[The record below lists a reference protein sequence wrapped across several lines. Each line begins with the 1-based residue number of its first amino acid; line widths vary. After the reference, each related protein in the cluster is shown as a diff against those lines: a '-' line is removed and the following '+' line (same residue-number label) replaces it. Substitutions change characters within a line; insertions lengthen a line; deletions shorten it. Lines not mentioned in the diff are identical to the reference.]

1 MTHQFD
7 PTSLREYDIRGIVG
21 KALGPADAV
30 AIGRGFAT
38 RIREAGGRRVV
49 VGYDG
54 RLSSPALEAAL
65 VSGLTAGG
73 VDVVRIGL
81 STSPMLYYA
90 EATLEVDG
98 GIQVTGS
105 HNPPEYNGF
114 KIVQARAPFFGDAIQ
129 GLATLAAT
137 GAWSE
142 GAGIVT
148 AADVLDAYVARLVA
162 GYAGGAYRV
171 GWDTGNGASGPA
183 IEKLVKLLPGEHH
196 VLFVDVDG
204 NFPNHHPDPTVE
216 SNLADLKRLVVEKNL
231 HFGLAFDGDG
241 DRIGAVD
248 GLGRV
253 IWGDQILSI
262 LVEPA
267 LREHPGAPIVADVKS
282 SQALFDRIAAL
293 GGEPV
298 MAPTGHSLMKTAMV
312 RTGAPIGGELSGH
325 LFFAGE
331 YYGFDDAHYAAVR
344 LIRAVHLSGQSLT
357 ELCDAMP
364 ALVATPD
371 LRFPVDDARK
381 FAVVDEVIAR
391 LQADG
396 AEMTLTDGARVTT
409 ADGWWLLRASNT
421 QAMLTVRAEA
431 KDQAALD
438 ALLAEV
444 DAQLAASGVIRDGQP
459 RETTTPAEAGA
470 QVERWK

>member
-38 RIREAGGRRVV
+38 RIRAAGGHRVV

-54 RLSSPALEAAL
+54 RNSSPELEAAL

-114 KIVQARAPFFGDAIQ
+114 KMVHAHAPFFGDDIQ
-129 GLATLAAT
+129 ELAALAAS

-142 GAGIVT
+142 GAGEVT
-148 AADVLDAYVARLVA
+148 TADVLDTYVDRLMA
-162 GYAGGAYRV
+162 GYAGGAYRI
-171 GWDTGNGASGPA
+171 GWDTGNAAAGPV
-183 IEKLVKLLPGEHH
+183 IEKLVQLLPGEHH
-196 VLFVDVDG
+196 VIFADVDG
-204 NFPNHHPDPTVE
+204 NFPNHHPDPTE
-216 SNLADLKRLVVEKNL
+216 EANLAALKRLVAEKNL
-231 HFGLAFDGDG
+231 DFGLAFDGDG
-241 DRIGAVD
+241 DRIGAID
-248 GLGRV
+248 GSGRV
-253 IWGDQILSI
+253 ILGDQILSI

-282 SQALFDRIAAL
+282 SQALFDRITEL

-298 MAPTGHSLMKTAMV
+298 MAPTGHSLMKQAMTS
-312 RTGAPIGGELSGH
+312 TGAPLGGELSGH

-331 YYGFDDAHYAAVR
+331 YFGFDDAQYAAVR
-344 LIRAVHLSGQSLT
+344 LIRAVHLSGRSLT
-357 ELCDAMP
+357 ELRDAMP

-371 LRFPVDDARK
+371 LRFPVEDARK

-391 LQADG
+391 LKSDG
-396 AEMTLTDGARVTT
+396 AEMDLTDGARVTT
-409 ADGWWLLRASNT
+409 AAGWWLLRASNT

-431 KDQAALD
+431 KSEAALD

-444 DAQLAASGVIRDGQP
+444 DAQLAVSRVVRSAR
-459 RETTTPAEAGA
+459 
-470 QVERWK
+470 

>member
-7 PTSLREYDIRGIVG
+7 PTALREYDIRGIVG
-21 KALGPADAV
+21 KSLGPADAT

-38 RIREAGGRRVV
+38 RLRQAGGTRVV

-54 RLSSPALEAAL
+54 RHSSPALEAAL
-65 VSGLTAGG
+65 VAGLCAGG

-81 STSPMLYYA
+81 SPSPMLYFA

-98 GIQVTGS
+98 GIQITGS
-105 HNPPEYNGF
+105 HNPAEYNGF
-114 KIVQARAPFFGDAIQ
+114 KMVLRHAPFFGDDIQ
-129 GLATLAAT
+129 DLAALAAS

-142 GAGIVT
+142 GAGAVT
-148 AADVLDAYVARLVA
+148 TADLRDAYVGRLMA
-162 GYAGGAYRV
+162 GYAGGAYRI
-171 GWDTGNGASGPA
+171 GWDTGNGAAGPV
-183 IEKLVKLLPGEHH
+183 IEALVKLLPGEHH
-196 VLFVDVDG
+196 VIFAEVDG
-204 NFPNHHPDPTVE
+204 NFPNHHPDPTE
-216 SNLADLKRLVVEKNL
+216 EANLADLKRLVTEKRL
-231 HFGLAFDGDG
+231 DLGLAFDGDG

-248 GLGRV
+248 ALGRV
-253 IWGDQILSI
+253 LWGDQILSI

-267 LREHPGAPIVADVKS
+267 LRDQPGAPIVADVKS
-282 SQALFDRIAAL
+282 SQALFDRITAL

-298 MAPTGHSLMKTAMV
+298 MAATGHSLMKTAMT
-312 RTGAPIGGELSGH
+312 RTGAPLGGELSGH

-344 LIRAVHLSGQSLT
+344 LIRAVDVSGRSLAA
-357 ELCDAMP
+357 LRDAMP

-371 LRFPVDDARK
+371 LRFPVEDTRK
-381 FAVVDEVIAR
+381 FAVVDAVIAR
-391 LQADG
+391 LTTAG
-396 AEMTLTDGARVTT
+396 TAMILIDGARVTT

-431 KDQAALD
+431 KNEAALD

-444 DAQLAASGVIRDGQP
+444 DVQLSASGVTRL
-459 RETTTPAEAGA
+459 
-470 QVERWK
+470 

>member
-21 KALGPADAV
+21 KALGPADAI

-38 RIREAGGRRVV
+38 RIRAIGGRRVA

-54 RLSSPALEAAL
+54 RNSSPELEAAL
-65 VSGLTAGG
+65 VSGLVAGG

-81 STSPMLYYA
+81 STSPMLYFA

-114 KIVQARAPFFGDAIQ
+114 KMVLRHAPFFGDDIQ
-129 GLATLAAT
+129 DLAALAAS

-142 GAGIVT
+142 GAGEVT
-148 AADVLDAYVARLVA
+148 TADVIDAYADRLIA
-162 GYAGGAYRV
+162 GYEGGAYRI
-171 GWDTGNGASGPA
+171 GWDTGNGAAGPI
-183 IEKLVKLLPGEHH
+183 IEKLVQRLPGEHH
-196 VLFVDVDG
+196 VIFADIDG
-204 NFPNHHPDPTVE
+204 NFPNHHPDPTE
-216 SNLADLKRLVVEKNL
+216 EANLADLQRLVADKNL
-231 HFGLAFDGDG
+231 DFGLAFDGDG

-248 GLGRV
+248 AVGRV

-282 SQALFDRIAAL
+282 SQALFDRIAEL

-298 MAPTGHSLMKTAMV
+298 MAATGHSLMKQAMT
-312 RTGAPIGGELSGH
+312 RTGAPLGGELSGH

-331 YYGFDDAHYAAVR
+331 YYGFDDAQYAAVR
-344 LIRAVHLSGQSLT
+344 LIRAVHLSGRSLT
-357 ELCDAMP
+357 ELRDAMP

-371 LRFPVDDARK
+371 LRFPVADARK

-391 LQADG
+391 LESEG
-396 AEMTLTDGARVTT
+396 VEMDLTDGARVTT

-431 KDQAALD
+431 KTEAALA

-444 DAQLAASGVIRDGQP
+444 DAQLAKSSVTRVA
-459 RETTTPAEAGA
+459 A
-470 QVERWK
+470 

>member
-38 RIREAGGRRVV
+38 RIRAAGGTRVA

-54 RLSSPALEAAL
+54 RNSSPELEAAL

-114 KIVQARAPFFGDAIQ
+114 KMVHAHAPFFGDDIQ
-129 GLATLAAT
+129 DLAALAAS

-142 GAGIVT
+142 GAGEIT
-148 AADVLDAYVARLVA
+148 TADVLDAYVDRLMA
-162 GYAGGAYRV
+162 GYAGGAYRI
-171 GWDTGNGASGPA
+171 GWDTGNGAAGPV
-183 IEKLVKLLPGEHH
+183 IEKLVQLLPGEHH
-196 VLFVDVDG
+196 VIFAEVDG
-204 NFPNHHPDPTVE
+204 NFPNHHPDPTE
-216 SNLADLKRLVVEKNL
+216 EANLADLKSLVADKNL
-231 HFGLAFDGDG
+231 DFGLAFDGDG

-248 GLGRV
+248 GSGRV

-267 LREHPGAPIVADVKS
+267 LSEHPGAPIVADVKS
-282 SQALFDRIAAL
+282 SQALFDRIATL

-298 MAPTGHSLMKTAMV
+298 MAPTGHSLMKTAMT
-312 RTGAPIGGELSGH
+312 RTGAPLGGELSGH

-331 YYGFDDAHYAAVR
+331 YYGFDDAQYAAVR
-344 LIRAVHLSGQSLT
+344 LIRAVHLSGRSLT
-357 ELCDAMP
+357 DLRDAMP

-371 LRFPVDDARK
+371 LRFPVEDARK

-391 LQADG
+391 LKSEG
-396 AEMTLTDGARVTT
+396 VEMNLTDGARVTT
-409 ADGWWLLRASNT
+409 ANGWWLLRASNT

-431 KDQAALD
+431 KDQVAVD

-444 DAQLAASGVIRDGQP
+444 DTRLSASGVTR
-459 RETTTPAEAGA
+459 R
-470 QVERWK
+470 

>member
-38 RIREAGGRRVV
+38 RIRAAGGHRVA

-54 RLSSPALEAAL
+54 RNSSSALEAAL
-65 VSGLTAGG
+65 VVGLTAGG

-114 KIVQARAPFFGDAIQ
+114 KMVHAHAPFFGDDIQ
-129 GLATLAAT
+129 NLATLAAS

-142 GAGIVT
+142 GAGEVT
-148 AADVLDAYVARLVA
+148 TADVLDAYVARLML
-162 GYAGGAYRV
+162 GYAGGAYRI
-171 GWDTGNGASGPA
+171 GWDTGNGAAGPVV
-183 IEKLVKLLPGEHH
+183 EKLVQLLPGEHH
-196 VLFVDVDG
+196 MIFADVDG
-204 NFPNHHPDPTVE
+204 NFPNHHPDPTE
-216 SNLADLKRLVVEKNL
+216 EPNLADLKRLVVDKNL
-231 HFGLAFDGDG
+231 DFGLAFDGDG

-282 SQALFDRIAAL
+282 SQALFDRITAL

-298 MAPTGHSLMKTAMV
+298 MAATGHSLMKTAMT
-312 RTGAPIGGELSGH
+312 RTGAPLGGELSGH

-331 YYGFDDAHYAAVR
+331 YYGFDDAQYAAVR
-344 LIRAVHLSGQSLT
+344 LIRAVHLSGRSLT
-357 ELCDAMP
+357 ELHDAMP

-371 LRFPVDDARK
+371 LRFPVEDARK

-391 LQADG
+391 LETKG
-396 AEMTLTDGARVTT
+396 AEMDLTDGARVTT
-409 ADGWWLLRASNT
+409 PDGWWLLRASNT

-431 KDQAALD
+431 KSEAAL
-438 ALLAEV
+438 ATLLAQV
-444 DAQLAASGVIRDGQP
+444 DEQLAASDVTR
-459 RETTTPAEAGA
+459 TTSSE
-470 QVERWK
+470 

>member
-38 RIREAGGRRVV
+38 RIRAAGGTRVA

-54 RLSSPALEAAL
+54 RNSSPKLEAAL
-65 VSGLTAGG
+65 VSGLVAGG

-81 STSPMLYYA
+81 SSTPMLYYA

-114 KIVQARAPFFGDAIQ
+114 KMVHAHAPFFGDDIQ
-129 GLATLAAT
+129 DLAALAAS

-142 GAGIVT
+142 GTGEVT
-148 AADVLDAYVARLVA
+148 EADVLDAYVGRLMA
-162 GYAGGAYRV
+162 GYAGGAFRI
-171 GWDTGNGASGPA
+171 GWDTGNGAAGPV
-183 IEKLVKLLPGEHH
+183 IEKLVQLLPGEHH
-196 VLFVDVDG
+196 VIFAEVDG
-204 NFPNHHPDPTVE
+204 NFPNHHPDPTEE
-216 SNLADLKRLVVEKNL
+216 SNLADLKRLVAEKKL
-231 HFGLAFDGDG
+231 DFGLAFDGDG

-248 GLGRV
+248 GSGRV

-262 LVEPA
+262 LVEPV

-282 SQALFDRIAAL
+282 SQALFDRITAL

-298 MAPTGHSLMKTAMV
+298 IAPTGHSLMKTAMT

-344 LIRAVHLSGQSLT
+344 LIRAVHMSGRLLT
-357 ELCDAMP
+357 ELRDAMP

-371 LRFPVDDARK
+371 LRFPVEDARK
-381 FAVVDEVIAR
+381 FAVVDEVITR
-391 LQADG
+391 LKSEG
-396 AEMTLTDGARVTT
+396 AEMDLTDGARVTT
-409 ADGWWLLRASNT
+409 PNGWWLLRASNT

-431 KDQAALD
+431 KDQAALN

-444 DAQLAASGVIRDGQP
+444 DTQLAASGVTR
-459 RETTTPAEAGA
+459 TTSSE
-470 QVERWK
+470 

>member
-21 KALGPADAV
+21 KALGPADAT

-38 RIREAGGRRVV
+38 RIRATGGTRVA

-54 RLSSPALEAAL
+54 RNSSPELEAAL
-65 VSGLTAGG
+65 VAGLTAGG

-81 STSPMLYYA
+81 SSTPMLYYA

-114 KIVQARAPFFGDAIQ
+114 KMVHAHAPFFGDDIQ
-129 GLATLAAT
+129 DLAALAAT

-142 GAGIVT
+142 GAGEVT
-148 AADVLDAYVARLVA
+148 TADVLDAYVDRLML
-162 GYAGGAYRV
+162 GYAGGAYRI
-171 GWDTGNGASGPA
+171 GWDTGNGAAGPV
-183 IEKLVKLLPGEHH
+183 IEKLVNLLPGEHH
-196 VLFVDVDG
+196 VIFAEVDG
-204 NFPNHHPDPTVE
+204 NFPNHHPDPTE
-216 SNLADLKRLVVEKNL
+216 EANLADLKRLVADKNL
-231 HFGLAFDGDG
+231 DFGLAFDGDG

-253 IWGDQILSI
+253 VWGDQILSI

-282 SQALFDRIAAL
+282 SQALFDRIAEL
-293 GGEPV
+293 GGEPI
-298 MAPTGHSLMKTAMV
+298 MAPTGHSLMKTAMT
-312 RTGAPIGGELSGH
+312 RTAAPLGGELSGH

-331 YYGFDDAHYAAVR
+331 YYGFDDAQYAAVR
-344 LIRAVHLSGQSLT
+344 LIRAVHLSGGSLT
-357 ELCDAMP
+357 ELHDAMP
-364 ALVATPD
+364 TLAATPD
-371 LRFPVDDARK
+371 LRFPVEDTRK

-391 LQADG
+391 LKSDG
-396 AEMTLTDGARVTT
+396 AEMDLTDGARVTT
-409 ADGWWLLRASNT
+409 AGGWWLLRASNT

-431 KDQAALD
+431 EDQAALD

-444 DAQLAASGVIRDGQP
+444 DAQLAASGVIRTASVQ
-459 RETTTPAEAGA
+459 
-470 QVERWK
+470 

>member
-38 RIREAGGRRVV
+38 RIRTAGGTRVA

-54 RLSSPALEAAL
+54 RNSSPELEAAL
-65 VSGLTAGG
+65 VSGLVAGG

-98 GIQVTGS
+98 GIQITGS

-114 KIVQARAPFFGDAIQ
+114 KMVHAHAPFFGDDIQ
-129 GLATLAAT
+129 DLAALAAT

-142 GAGIVT
+142 GEGEVT
-148 AADVLDAYVARLVA
+148 TADVLDAYVDRLMA
-162 GYAGGAYRV
+162 GYEGGAYRI
-171 GWDTGNGASGPA
+171 GWDTGNGAAGPA
-183 IEKLVKLLPGEHH
+183 VEKLVQRLPGEHH
-196 VLFVDVDG
+196 VIFADVDG
-204 NFPNHHPDPTVE
+204 NFPNHHPDPTE
-216 SNLADLKRLVVEKNL
+216 EANLADLKRLVAEKKL
-231 HFGLAFDGDG
+231 DFGLAFDGDG

-282 SQALFDRIAAL
+282 SQALFDRIAEL
-293 GGEPV
+293 GGEPI
-298 MAPTGHSLMKTAMV
+298 MAPTGHSLMKTAMT
-312 RTGAPIGGELSGH
+312 RSGAPLGGELSGH

-331 YYGFDDAHYAAVR
+331 YYGFDDAQYAAVR
-344 LIRAVHLSGQSLT
+344 LIRAVHLSGHSLT
-357 ELCDAMP
+357 ELRDAMP
-364 ALVATPD
+364 ALMATPD
-371 LRFPVDDARK
+371 LRFPVEDARK
-381 FAVVDEVIAR
+381 FAVVDAVIAR
-391 LQADG
+391 LKSED
-396 AEMTLTDGARVTT
+396 AELDLTDGARVTT
-409 ADGWWLLRASNT
+409 AGGWWLLRASNT

-438 ALLAEV
+438 ALLTEV
-444 DAQLAASGVIRDGQP
+444 DTHLAASDVIR
-459 RETTTPAEAGA
+459 TPSA
-470 QVERWK
+470 Q

>member
-21 KALGPADAV
+21 KALGPVDAV

-38 RIREAGGRRVV
+38 RIRAAGGHRVA

-54 RLSSPALEAAL
+54 RTSSPDLETAL
-65 VSGLTAGG
+65 VAGLTAGG

-114 KIVQARAPFFGDAIQ
+114 KMVHAHAPFFGDDIQ
-129 GLATLAAT
+129 DLAALAAS

-142 GAGIVT
+142 GAGEVT
-148 AADVLDAYVARLVA
+148 TADVLDAYVERLMA
-162 GYAGGAYRV
+162 GYAGGAYRI
-171 GWDTGNGASGPA
+171 GWDTGNGAAGPV
-183 IEKLVKLLPGEHH
+183 IEKLVQLLPGEHH
-196 VLFVDVDG
+196 VIFAEVDG
-204 NFPNHHPDPTVE
+204 NFPNHHPDPTE
-216 SNLADLKRLVVEKNL
+216 EANLADLKRLVAEKNL
-231 HFGLAFDGDG
+231 DFGLAFDGDG
-241 DRIGAVD
+241 DRIGAID

-282 SQALFDRIAAL
+282 SQALFDRIAEL

-298 MAPTGHSLMKTAMV
+298 MAPTGHSLMKQAMT
-312 RTGAPIGGELSGH
+312 RTGAPLGGELSGH

-331 YYGFDDAHYAAVR
+331 YYGFDDAQYAAVR
-344 LIRAVHLSGQSLT
+344 LIRAVHLSGRSLT
-357 ELCDAMP
+357 ELRDAMP

-371 LRFPVDDARK
+371 LRFPVEDMRK

-391 LQADG
+391 LKSEG
-396 AEMTLTDGARVTT
+396 AEMDLTDGARVTT
-409 ADGWWLLRASNT
+409 AGGWWLLRASNT

-431 KDQAALD
+431 KNEAALD

-444 DAQLAASGVIRDGQP
+444 DVQLSASGVTRL
-459 RETTTPAEAGA
+459 
-470 QVERWK
+470 